1 MKKLTVVAAILMAF
15 VAFNACAAVDP
26 DTLKDEANAVR
37 QARTADL
44 WFDKWGFKMTRGL
57 INTGS
62 FWVELPRSMYVET
75 RDNAIVG
82 PVKGFFKG
90 LGLSGV
96 RAIAGIMDLATFG
109 TVDDTYTVYDQYEFP
124 YFVWQ
129 DYSMAER

>member
-1 MKKLTVVAAILMAF
+1 MKKLAVVVTLLMTVATLCANAAI
-15 VAFNACAAVDP
+15 DP
-26 DTLKDEANAVR
+26 DTLRDEANAVR

-57 INTGS
+57 VNTGS
-62 FWVELPRSMYVET
+62 FWVELPRNMYVET
-75 RDNAIVG
+75 RDNPIVG

-96 RAIAGIMDLATFG
+96 RLVSGVMDIATFG
-109 TVDDTYTVYDQYEFP
+109 TVDDMYSVYDQYEFP

-129 DYSMAER
+129 DYGKAER